1 MEGGGEWWGMGRQAL
16 WMGRAGGLG
25 RSMHSGVRGGRTDG
39 GQATAYHVVSSLCEK
54 SAISLTE
61 C

>member
-1 MEGGGEWWGMGRQAL
+1 MGGDGCLGRG
-16 WMGRAGGLG
+16 GRRSGWAGGLG
-25 RSMHSGVRGGRTDG
+25 RSMHSGVREGRTDG